1 MKLKKLMHDF
11 LQDYLDQNKIEFS
24 EWSVNVNNQEGF
36 GDYSSNIALKLAKIL
51 KKAPIE
57 IAENIAIHSNAS
69 ENVFTLSA
77 SQPGFVN
84 FHISN
89 DYYLKILEQIINES
103 ENFGKKKKLNKSA
116 NVEFV
121 SSNPTG
127 PLTVGHGRQAIL
139 GDMVSNILTWNGYD
153 VTREYYYN
161 DAGKQMRVL
170 AESCYA
176 KYAKQVG
183 KDVEM
188 PENGYVGTYLD
199 EIAEKIVN
207 EHGKDL
213 ESDNPIFRDFTEKE
227 IFANIENTLKNLG
240 IKFDVFTKEGTFY
253 KNGAIDNVLK
263 ILKEKN
269 LSYEKDGAVW
279 FKTSSLNK
287 EEDKVLVKSSGEP
300 TYRLPD
306 IAYHA
311 DKVDRG
317 FDLIVDIFGADH
329 IDTYPD
335 VILGLKCL
343 DKKTDHIK
351 VVIHQFVT
359 IKKGGEIVKMS
370 TRKANFITLDELKD
384 ELSSDIIRYF
394 FIMRGANSHL
404 DFDLDLAKDESE
416 KNPVYYLQYANARI
430 SNLLKRYDKEI
441 SVDSKIDYSLLKE
454 KDEIA
459 LLKLLSEFPIKMEDV
474 SHSLEPRKIAT
485 YLEEVAA
492 AYHKFYGNHKVINPQ
507 NTDLSSARK
516 KLCEATKIILTN
528 GLSILGI
535 SAPERM

>member
-1 MKLKKLMHDF
+1 MKLKSLMNDF
-11 LQDYLDQNKIEFS
+11 LQNYLDANDIKFED
-24 EWSVNVNNQEGF
+24 WSINVNNQDGF
-36 GDYSSNIALKLAKIL
+36 GDYSSNIALKLTKIL
-51 KKAPIE
+51 KQPPIT
-57 IAENIAIHSNAS
+57 IAESIVSHKNPFSDT
-69 ENVFTLSA
+69 FTLSA
-77 SQPGFVN
+77 SNPGFVN
-84 FHISN
+84 FHIANNHYHQMIS
-89 DYYLKILEQIINES
+89 KINEEK
-103 ENFGKKKKLNKSA
+103 ENFGKKEKLNKSA

-121 SSNPTG
+121 SCNPTG

-139 GDMVSNILTWNGYD
+139 GDMVSNILTWSGYD
-153 VTREYYYN
+153 VIREYYYN

-176 KYAKQVG
+176 KYAQQTGLEVPIP
-183 KDVEM
+183 D
-188 PENGYVGTYLD
+188 NGYVGKYLD
-199 EIAEKIVN
+199 EIALKIIDK
-207 EHGKDL
+207 HGTNLKD
-213 ESDNPIFRDFTEKE
+213 DDKIFRDFTEKE
-227 IFANIENTLKNLG
+227 IFSNIKNTLDSIG
-240 IKFDVFTKEGTFY
+240 IKFDIFTKEGSFY
-253 KNGAIDNVLK
+253 DNGSIDNVLK
-263 ILKEKN
+263 TLKEKD

-279 FKTSSLNK
+279 FKTSSLGK

-335 VILGLKCL
+335 VILGLQCL

-359 IKKGGEIVKMS
+359 IKKGGEVMKMS
-370 TRKANFITLDELKD
+370 TRKANFITLDELND
-384 ELSSDIIRYF
+384 QLSSDIIRYF

-430 SNLLKRYDKEI
+430 SNLLKRYEKEI
-441 SVDSKIDYSLLKE
+441 TEEAKINLSLLKE

-459 LLKLLSEFPIKMEDV
+459 LAKLLSEFPSKMEEV
-474 SHSLEPRKIAT
+474 LKVLEPRKLAT

-492 AYHKFYGNHKVINPQ
+492 AYHKFYGNHKIIDPQ
-507 NTDLSSARK
+507 NLDLSMARK
-516 KLCEATKIILTN
+516 KLCEATKIILIN

-535 SAPERM
+535 SAPDRM

>member
-1 MKLKKLMHDF
+1 MKLKKLMNDF
-11 LQDYLDQNKIEFS
+11 LQDYVKQNKIEFS
-24 EWSVNVNNQEGF
+24 EWSINVNNQEGF

-51 KKAPIE
+51 KKSPID
-57 IAENIAIHSNAS
+57 IAKDITNHPNVSGNI
-69 ENVFTLSA
+69 FTLSA
-77 SQPGFVN
+77 SKPGFVN

-89 DYYLKILEQIINES
+89 DYYLKILKQIINES
-103 ENFGKKKKLNKSA
+103 ENFGRKKKLNKSA

-176 KYAKQVG
+176 KYAKHIG
-183 KDVEM
+183 KEVEM

-199 EIAEKIVN
+199 QIAEKIVN

-227 IFANIENTLKNLG
+227 IFANIDNTLKNLG
-240 IKFDVFTKEGTFY
+240 IKFDVFTKEGAFY

-335 VILGLKCL
+335 VILGLQCL
-343 DKKTDHIK
+343 DKKTEHIK

-430 SNLLKRYDKEI
+430 SNLLKRYDKDI
-441 SVDSKIDYSLLKE
+441 STDSKIDYSLLKE
-454 KDEIA
+454 QDEIA
-459 LLKLLSEFPIKMEDV
+459 LVKLLSEFPIKMEDV

-507 NTDLSSARK
+507 NTNLSSARK

>member
-1 MKLKKLMHDF
+1 MKLNKLMDDF
-11 LQDYLDQNKIEFS
+11 LQDYLDQNKVEFS
-24 EWSVNVNNQEGF
+24 DWSINVNNQEGF

-57 IAENIAIHSNAS
+57 IAKSIANHPNTS
-69 ENVFTLSA
+69 ENVFTLS
-77 SQPGFVN
+77 SSEPGFVN

-89 DYYLKILEQIINES
+89 DYYLKILKQIISES
-103 ENFGKKKKLNKSA
+103 ENFGKKKRLNQSA

-176 KYAKQVG
+176 KYAQQIG
-183 KDVEM
+183 KKVEM

-199 EIAEKIVN
+199 EIAEKIIN
-207 EHGKDL
+207 KHGKDL
-213 ESDNPIFRDFTEKE
+213 ESGNPIFRDFTEKE
-227 IFANIENTLKNLG
+227 IFENIKNTLDSIG

-253 KNGAIDNVLK
+253 ENGAIEDVLK

-279 FKTSSLNK
+279 FKTSNLNK

-359 IKKGGEIVKMS
+359 IKKSGEIVKMS

-441 SVDSKIDYSLLKE
+441 PLDSKIDYSQLQE

-459 LLKLLSEFPIKMEDV
+459 LAKLLSEFPSKMEHV
-474 SHSLEPRKIAT
+474 LHSLEPRKIAT

-507 NTDLSSARK
+507 NTRLSSARK

>member
-11 LQDYLDQNKIEFS
+11 LQDHLDENKIEFS
-24 EWSVNVNNQEGF
+24 EWGVNVNNQEGF

-57 IAENIAIHSNAS
+57 IAENIAIHPNAS

-89 DYYLKILEQIINES
+89 DYYLKILKQIINES

-139 GDMVSNILTWNGYD
+139 GDMVSNILTWNGYN

-183 KDVEM
+183 RDVEM
-188 PENGYVGTYLD
+188 PVNGYVGTYLD
-199 EIAEKIVN
+199 EIAEKIIN

-227 IFANIENTLKNLG
+227 IFSNIENTLENLG

-253 KNGAIDNVLK
+253 KNGAIENVLK

-343 DKKTDHIK
+343 DKKTEHIK

-441 SVDSKIDYSLLKE
+441 STNSKIDYSLLKE

-459 LLKLLSEFPIKMEDV
+459 LVKLLSEFPIKMEDV

-507 NTDLSSARK
+507 NTNLSSARK